1 MKDDLAGAHRLT
13 VIEYRSGALEW
24 RLADGGKGYEIGEKV
39 RFEKE
44 SGGSQRTSVTSIDTG
59 AEPIDTTEGYGKMTS
74 KGNNYFL

>member
-1 MKDDLAGAHRLT
+1 MALSRWRKDIRNC
-13 VIEYRSGALEW
+13 
-24 RLADGGKGYEIGEKV
+24 EKV

-74 KGNNYFL
+74 KGNNYFP